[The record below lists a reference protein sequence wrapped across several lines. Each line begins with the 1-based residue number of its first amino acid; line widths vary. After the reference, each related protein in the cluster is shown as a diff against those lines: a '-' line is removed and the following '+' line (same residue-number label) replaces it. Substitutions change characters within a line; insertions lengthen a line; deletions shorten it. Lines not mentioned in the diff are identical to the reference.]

1 MRCLINWNGQFFSK
15 KKHFHLIALHH
26 NFQNFCPLWNGHLY
40 NHKKTI
46 QILKM
51 IHKDKKLSVTTFCK
65 KRFSGRKTAKRL
77 SGKTI
82 CKNCKERSTMRN
94 KKKNYQEHNCGLWVV
109 YVFLC
114 LCLRLTP
121 HPMWP
126 RVTYPICQIN
136 IRLTDAFGN
145 SIPLL
150 LKKSENLE
158 SRPSKRV
165 SIFSVIRLK
174 ERNLPRQIPI
184 LIV

>member
-1 MRCLINWNGQFFSK
+1 MPPHSLWLIQHHATTQLDSFWLVQIDGWKTWWRSAQLSHPLFELVFSSEFTLMRCLINWNGQFFSK

-65 KRFSGRKTAKRL
+65 KRFPGRKTAKRL

-94 KKKNYQEHNCGLWVV
+94 KKKNYQEHNCGLCVV
-109 YVFLC
+109 
-114 LCLRLTP
+114 
-121 HPMWP
+121 
-126 RVTYPICQIN
+126 
-136 IRLTDAFGN
+136 
-145 SIPLL
+145 
-150 LKKSENLE
+150 
-158 SRPSKRV
+158 
-165 SIFSVIRLK
+165 
-174 ERNLPRQIPI
+174 
-184 LIV
+184 